1 MKSKFIS
8 PVSTEKFTLAHRGS
22 GIYIYDDTG
31 KKYLDGSSGAMTVNL
46 GHNNP
51 EIANAIKEQLDRLTF
66 TYRSQ
71 FTNQPLEEL
80 CNEIASLAP
89 GDLIYVSLA
98 NSGSEATELAMKMAY
113 SYWVAKKQPMK
124 QRVISRWSSYHGST
138 MGSLSMSGN
147 AARRKEYAPYV
158 SDFPVLELPFCHLCP
173 YEKEPHDCNLFCA
186 NYLQK
191 MINRFGSE
199 NVSAVICE
207 PITGAS
213 GAGITPPD
221 GYFERIQ
228 QICRDNSILFILD
241 EVITGFGRT
250 GKYFAAEHWDL
261 QPDIIVFGKGISSGY
276 VPLSGIIVRQHIYE
290 EMAQGGMNFSTGHTF
305 SGNPL
310 AAANALAV
318 INYLKKHDIVK
329 QVEEKGL
336 ILEKALKEVMRR
348 SRMVSDIRGKG
359 LLWGVEFSKDK
370 TGRNIFD
377 PKDKITERV
386 VKACFSNGL
395 IVYPSS
401 GYIDGIHGDSVLI
414 SPPLIISEEEIHLVV
429 ELLDASIRSVEK
441 DVLGI

>member
-1 MKSKFIS
+1 M
-8 PVSTEKFTLAHRGS
+8 AYRGN
-22 GIYIYDDTG
+22 GIYIYDDRG

-51 EIANAIKEQLDRLTF
+51 EITQAIKEQLDLLTF
-66 TYRSQ
+66 SYRSQ

-80 CNEIASLAP
+80 CKEIASLTP
-89 GDLIYVSLA
+89 GDLMYVSLA

-113 SYWVAKKQPMK
+113 SYWVAKNRPMK
-124 QRVISRWSSYHGST
+124 RRIISRWSSYHGST

-147 AARRKEYAPYV
+147 AARRKEYAPYL
-158 SDFPVLELPFCHLCP
+158 SDYPVLELPFCRLCP
-173 YEKEPHDCNLFCA
+173 YEKEPSDCNLFCA

-199 NVSAVICE
+199 NISAVICE
-207 PITGAS
+207 PVTGAS

-228 QICRDNSILFILD
+228 EICRNNDILLILD

-250 GKYFAAEHWDL
+250 GKYFAAEHWNL

-276 VPLSGIIVRQHIYE
+276 VPLSGIVVRQHIYE
-290 EMAQGGMNFSTGHTF
+290 EMARSGVNFSTGHTF

-318 INYLKKHDIVK
+318 LKYMKKNDIVK
-329 QVEEKGL
+329 KVEYKGL
-336 ILEKALKEVMRR
+336 ILEKALKEMMERC
-348 SRMVSDIRGKG
+348 RMVCDIRGKG

-370 TGRNIFD
+370 SGRNFFY
-377 PKDKITERV
+377 PKDNITERV
-386 VKACFSNGL
+386 VKACFSSGL

-401 GYIDGIHGDSVLI
+401 GFIDGKYGDSVLI
-414 SPPLIISEEEIHLVV
+414 SPPLIIAEKEINLLT
-429 ELLDASIRSVEK
+429 ELLETSIRSVEK
-441 DVLGI
+441 EVFGS